1 MGHKGAILIVDDDA
15 STCATLARFLMA
27 EGYQTDTAATGREA
41 LEKAEGQSFNLALV
55 DIRLPD
61 VDGTDLLGPFRERQ
75 PDMAVI
81 LVTAYASIQSAVQ
94 ALNQGAAAYIVK
106 PMDVDEMLASV
117 RQVLEGQR
125 LVVENR
131 RLYEETQRELA
142 ERRRAQEALAWERNL
157 LRTLMDSLPDAVF
170 VKDREGRFI
179 AANAAQLRLLGLQ
192 TQEQLIGRPDADF
205 LPAETAEERL
215 IEDQYVIRSGQPILD
230 RGEGVTDREGK
241 LRWLLVTKVPLRDSQ
256 GRIVGLVGVSRDI
269 TQDKR
274 LQDQLRQ
281 AEKIEAIGRLAGGIA
296 HDFNN
301 HLMVI
306 NNEAR
311 FILDDLDP
319 SSPLHEGLA
328 AICQAGESAAE
339 LTSKLMSL
347 SRSERRETRVLNLN
361 QVLEGM
367 STMLHRVIGEDLN
380 LVMRL
385 DQGLGEVR
393 ADPVEI
399 ERIAVNLAV
408 NARDAMPMG
417 GILTLETRNVELGQG
432 DVKAFP
438 AASAGPFVLLAIT
451 DTGSGMTPEVRERIF
466 EPFFTTKKGDA
477 GTGLGLAT
485 VYRVVSEAAGA
496 IAVDT
501 EPGHGT
507 TFRVYW
513 PRLEERPERRHLRS
527 PGEALPQGS
536 ETVLVV
542 DDEDYVRSLAV
553 RMLRGLGYKVLA
565 ASTGPEAIQLCKT
578 TDERVDLLL
587 TDVVMP
593 GMNGREVAD
602 ALCSADPDLGVVYM
616 TGYGREIIRKA
627 ALDPWHPLVQKP
639 FTTEKLASTVRQAL
653 DAVATQ

>member
-1 MGHKGAILIVDDDA
+1 MAQKGAILIVDDDA
-15 STCATLARFLMA
+15 SSCATLAHILMA
-27 EGYQTDTAATGREA
+27 KGYQTDTAATGHEA
-41 LEKAEGQSFNLALV
+41 LEKAEGQSFNVTLV

-61 VDGTDLLGPFRERQ
+61 VDGTDLLGPLRERQ
-75 PDMAVI
+75 PDMAVV

-106 PMDVDEMLASV
+106 PMDMDEMLATV
-117 RQVLEGQR
+117 RQVLDRQR

-142 ERRRAQEALAWERNL
+142 ERKRAQEALAREGNL
-157 LRTLMDSLPDAVF
+157 LRTLMDSLPDSVF
-170 VKDREGRFI
+170 VKDRECRFI

-192 TQEQLIGRPDADF
+192 AQEQLIGRMDADF
-205 LPAETAEERL
+205 LPAETAEKRL
-215 IEDQYVIRSGQPILD
+215 VEDQYVIHSGQPIFD
-230 RGEGVTDREGK
+230 WEERVTDREGK
-241 LRWLLVTKVPLRDSQ
+241 VRWLLVTKVPLRDSQ
-256 GRIVGLVGVSRDI
+256 GRIVGLVGVSRDV
-269 TQDKR
+269 TQHKR

-311 FILDDLDP
+311 FILGDLD
-319 SSPLHEGLA
+319 SDSPLYEGLA

-367 STMLHRVIGEDLN
+367 STMLRRVIAEDVN

-385 DQGLGEVR
+385 DQHLGKVR
-393 ADPVEI
+393 ADPVEF
-399 ERIAVNLAV
+399 ERIVVNLAV
-408 NARDAMPMG
+408 NARDAMPTG
-417 GILTLETRNVELGQG
+417 GTLTLETANVELDEAG
-432 DVKAFP
+432 VKAFP
-438 AASAGPFVLLAIT
+438 VASPGPFVLLAIT

-466 EPFFTTKKGDA
+466 EPFFTTKKGGA

-485 VYRVVSEAAGA
+485 VYRVVSEAGGG

-501 EPGHGT
+501 EPGEGT
-507 TFRVYW
+507 TFRIYW
-513 PRLEERPERRHLRS
+513 PRLEERQERRHPRS
-527 PGEALPQGS
+527 PAEALPQGS

-553 RMLRGLGYKVLA
+553 RMLRGLGYNVLA
-565 ASTGPEAIQLCKT
+565 ASTGPEAIELCKT
-578 TDERVDLLL
+578 SDQRVDLLL

-593 GMNGREVAD
+593 GMNGREVVD
-602 ALCSADPDLGVVYM
+602 ALSSADPDLGVVYM
-616 TGYGREIIRKA
+616 TGYGLQIIGKA
-627 ALDPWHPLVQKP
+627 GLDPSHPLVQKP
-639 FTTEKLASTVRQAL
+639 FTTEKLAATVREAL

>member
-1 MGHKGAILIVDDDA
+1 MDHKGAILIVDDDA
-15 STCATLARFLMA
+15 ATCATLARILMA
-27 EGYQTDTAATGREA
+27 KGYQTDTAATGHEA
-41 LEKAEGQSFNLALV
+41 LEKAEGQSFNVALV

-61 VDGTDLLGPFRERQ
+61 AAGTDLLSPFRERQ

-94 ALNQGAAAYIVK
+94 ALNRGAAAYIVK
-106 PMDVDEMLASV
+106 PMDMDEMLATV
-117 RQVLEGQR
+117 RQVLDRQR

-142 ERRRAQEALAWERNL
+142 ERKRAQEALAREGTL

-170 VKDREGRFI
+170 VKDRECRFI
-179 AANAAQLRLLGLQ
+179 AANAAQLQLLGLQ
-192 TQEQLIGRPDADF
+192 AQEQLIGRMDADF
-205 LPAETAEERL
+205 LPAETAEKRL
-215 IEDQYVIRSGQPILD
+215 IEDQYVIHSGQPILD
-230 RGEGVTDREGK
+230 REEGVTDREGK
-241 LRWLLVTKVPLRDSQ
+241 VRWLLVTKVPLRDSQ

-269 TQDKR
+269 TQHKR

-319 SSPLHEGLA
+319 DSPLHEGLA

-347 SRSERRETRVLNLN
+347 SRSATPATRVLNLN

-367 STMLHRVIGEDLN
+367 STMLRRVIGEDVN

-385 DQGLGEVR
+385 EQDLGKVR

-399 ERIAVNLAV
+399 ERTLVNLAV
-408 NARDAMPMG
+408 NARDAMPTG
-417 GILTLETRNVELGQG
+417 GMLTLETANVELDEAG
-432 DVKAFP
+432 VKAFP
-438 AASAGPFVLLAIT
+438 VASPGPFILLAIT

-466 EPFFTTKKGDA
+466 EPFFTTKKGGA

-485 VYRVVSEAAGA
+485 VYRVVSEAGGG

-501 EPGHGT
+501 EPGQGA
-507 TFRVYW
+507 TFRIYW
-513 PRLEERPERRHLRS
+513 PRLEERQERRHPRS
-527 PGEALPQGS
+527 PAEALPQGS

-553 RMLRGLGYKVLA
+553 RMLRGLGYNVLA

-578 TDERVDLLL
+578 SDQRVDLLL

-593 GMNGREVAD
+593 GMNGREVVD
-602 ALCSADPDLGVVYM
+602 ALSSADPDLGVVYM
-616 TGYGREIIRKA
+616 TGYGLQIIGKA
-627 ALDPWHPLVQKP
+627 GLDPSHPLVQKP
-639 FTTEKLASTVRQAL
+639 FTTEKLAATVREAL

>member
-1 MGHKGAILIVDDDA
+1 MDQKGAILIVDDDA
-15 STCATLARFLMA
+15 SSCATLARILISK
-27 EGYQTDTAATGREA
+27 GYQTDTAATGHQA
-41 LEKAEGQSFNLALV
+41 LEKVEGQSFNVALV

-75 PDMAVI
+75 PDMAVV

-106 PMDVDEMLASV
+106 PMDMDGMLATV
-117 RQVLEGQR
+117 RQVLDRQR

-131 RLYEETQRELA
+131 RLYEEIQRELA
-142 ERRRAQEALAWERNL
+142 ERKRAQEALAREGNL
-157 LRTLMDSLPDAVF
+157 LRTLMDSLPDSVF
-170 VKDREGRFI
+170 VKDRECRFI

-192 TQEQLIGRPDADF
+192 AQEQLIGRMDADF
-205 LPAETAEERL
+205 LPAETAEKRL
-215 IEDQYVIRSGQPILD
+215 VEDQYVIHSGQPILEQE
-230 RGEGVTDREGK
+230 RVTDRKGSV
-241 LRWLLVTKVPLRDSQ
+241 RWLLVTKVPLRDSQ
-256 GRIVGLVGVSRDI
+256 GRIVGLVGVSRDV
-269 TQDKR
+269 TQHKS

-319 SSPLHEGLA
+319 DSPLHEGLA

-367 STMLHRVIGEDLN
+367 STMLRRVIAEDVN

-385 DQGLGEVR
+385 DQHVGKVR
-393 ADPVEI
+393 ADPVEF
-399 ERIAVNLAV
+399 ERIVVNLAV
-408 NARDAMPMG
+408 NARDAMPTG
-417 GILTLETRNVELGQG
+417 GTLTLETANVELDEAG
-432 DVKAFP
+432 VKAFP
-438 AASAGPFVLLAIT
+438 VASPGPFVLLAIT

-466 EPFFTTKKGDA
+466 EPFFTTKKGGA

-485 VYRVVSEAAGA
+485 VYRVVSEAGGG

-501 EPGHGT
+501 EPGQGT
-507 TFRVYW
+507 TFRIYW
-513 PRLEERPERRHLRS
+513 PRLEERQERRHPRS
-527 PGEALPQGS
+527 PAEALPQGS

-553 RMLRGLGYKVLA
+553 RMLRGLGYNVLA

-578 TDERVDLLL
+578 SDQRIDLLL

-593 GMNGREVAD
+593 GMNGREVVD
-602 ALCSADPDLGVVYM
+602 ALSSADPDLGVVYM
-616 TGYGREIIRKA
+616 TGYGLQIIGKA
-627 ALDPWHPLVQKP
+627 GLDPSHPLVQKP
-639 FTTEKLASTVRQAL
+639 FTTEKLAATVREAL
-653 DAVATQ
+653 DAVATE